1 MTLHLIKMAAGIS
14 TLQELEDRQTYLKTL
29 NRPELKGHH
38 LSSDQLVH
46 ITRFF
51 PKRRDEITKD
61 NVSNNGS
68 LYWVF
73 KKRIQ
78 ARQTISDFIE
88 VTGEDGLVRCGIVL
102 QGPLVSVERQMRKAF
117 QGWRYLPQDDVPNDL
132 RGAQSLSADIPST
145 MRKDLEE
152 LCLI

>member
-1 MTLHLIKMAAGIS
+1 MAAGIS
-14 TLQELEDRQTYLKTL
+14 TLQELEERQTYLKTL
-29 NRPELKGHH
+29 KRPQLSRHH
-38 LSSDQLVH
+38 ISTDQLVH

-51 PKRRDEITKD
+51 PKRRDEITNKA
-61 NVSNNGS
+61 SHQSGS

-73 KKRIQ
+73 KKRIH
-78 ARQTISDFIE
+78 ARQAISDFIE

-102 QGPLVSVERQMRKAF
+102 QGPLVPVERQMRNAF

-132 RGAQSLSADIPST
+132 TGAQTQTKDIPPT